1 MGPGVVMA
9 SVAVSVLNW
18 LALSYIV
25 WCIRTGNGEHLFR
38 RRGFRVKWC
47 AGMGGRRVLSH
58 SLEDAGTE
66 HDDSATKMNGMADAS
81 RPLAQMLTVLI
92 EPGPRWICNIY
103 YGGWLKFL
111 YT

>member
-38 RRGFRVKWC
+38 RRGFCVKWC

-66 HDDSATKMNGMADAS
+66 HDDSADEDERNGRCEQKDGS
-81 RPLAQMLTVLI
+81 PPPLFVSAGV
-92 EPGPRWICNIY
+92 ESV
-103 YGGWLKFL
+103 
-111 YT
+111 